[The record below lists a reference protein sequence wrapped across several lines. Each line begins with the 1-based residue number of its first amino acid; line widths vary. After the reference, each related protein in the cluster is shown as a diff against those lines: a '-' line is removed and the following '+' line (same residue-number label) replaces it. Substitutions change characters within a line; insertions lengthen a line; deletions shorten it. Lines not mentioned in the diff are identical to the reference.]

1 MFTLNVHLYMNDSK
15 EYKELKEDEKK
26 IYRKIVNGV
35 TPEEEK
41 KLYTQLATIRRRKA
55 KILNRS

>member
-1 MFTLNVHLYMNDSK
+1 MNDSK

-41 KLYTQLATIRRRKA
+41 KLYTQLATIRRTNSRT
-55 KILNRS
+55 S

>member
-1 MFTLNVHLYMNDSK
+1 MNDSK

-26 IYRKIVNGV
+26 IYRKIANGV

-41 KLYTQLATIRRRKA
+41 KLYTQLGTIRRRKA
-55 KILNRS
+55 KIRNRS